1 MNGEVLQVYL
11 LVQNRLFIKVASC
24 KLALAC
30 CLNYVSIFT
39 FQYNLICTQKCTHT
53 PVQLMLEFIKILM
66 VFILSVLIS
75 INFWQLTAF
84 KVHAIVSPA
93 VTKKELRLWVQGCTE
108 RKITEQATKNTE
120 YQMEIE
126 TFLFCF
132 SHVFLSLYFFFT
144 RVPSC
149 YFILNMFLAA
159 GCFLT
164 GTDVVLGL

>member
-1 MNGEVLQVYL
+1 MENQ
-11 LVQNRLFIKVASC
+11 LFIKMVYW

-30 CLNYVSIFT
+30 LNFLSIFT
-39 FQYNLICTQKCTHT
+39 FQYNLLCTHRHT
-53 PVQLMLEFIKILM
+53 HSHAQLLLGILKILM
-66 VFILSVLIS
+66 VFLPSLLIS
-75 INFWQLTAF
+75 ITFWQLTAF
-84 KVHAIVSPA
+84 KVHVIVSPT
-93 VTKKELRLWVQGCTE
+93 VKKKKLRLWVQGCAE
-108 RKITEQATKNTE
+108 RKITEQATKKTE

-132 SHVFLSLYFFFT
+132 VHVFLFLYFFFT

-159 GCFLT
+159 ACFLT